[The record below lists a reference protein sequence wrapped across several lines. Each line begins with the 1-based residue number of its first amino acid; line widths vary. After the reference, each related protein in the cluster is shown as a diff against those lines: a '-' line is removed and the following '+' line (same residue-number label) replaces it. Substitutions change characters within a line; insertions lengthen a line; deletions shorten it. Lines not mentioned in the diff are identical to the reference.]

1 MRQYI
6 VISLII
12 ASSTIP
18 VFAQNQATQVGLA
31 VAPTVAPNQGTPQT
45 PTTNTPTT
53 PESTPPNTND
63 TPATTADSTEPVADN
78 AVTEGTEPAADSLLT
93 ALSPNDSE
101 LSRANTELLAQNA
114 ELTRRVD
121 DLTTQVNV
129 LVQERSG
136 QLYIY
141 GASTA
146 IFCVILGFI
155 FAKLTTRKRW

>member
-12 ASSTIP
+12 ASSTISA
-18 VFAQNQATQVGLA
+18 FAQNQATQVGLA

-53 PESTPPNTND
+53 PEPTTPNTND